1 MTSPTNYTLENQ
13 PVKAPVNQA
22 GAVPI
27 GHMAKHRA
35 NYVTSV
41 SSCDRALM
49 YVVIAMLSLSMVMV
63 YSATITAD
71 SRTLATNFNLLTKH
85 LLHIALGS
93 GLLFIVAS
101 LRLDWLQM
109 TSKVWLLIGFF
120 LLIIV
125 LFPNV
130 GVKVNGSMRWLDLG
144 GVRFQ
149 PSEFMKIAG
158 IIYFADYLARKRDD
172 LHRFKV
178 GILNIG
184 SVIGVIGLLL
194 LLEPDFGSTAVI
206 TTTVAIMMFL
216 AGVRFLHLLISISV
230 AVMVMA
236 AIMWT
241 EPYVMARLSSFRD
254 PWADPFGHG
263 FQLIQ
268 ALIAIGRGEWFGVGL
283 GNSIQKLFYLPHAG
297 NDFLI
302 AIIGEELG
310 AVGILG
316 VLMLF
321 ALLLFRAFAIAHKA
335 FRLGHRFSGFM
346 AQGIGLLFT
355 LQASVHVGVNT
366 GLLPTK
372 GLTLPLMS
380 YGGSSMLSSMA
391 AVGLLFAVDRQN
403 RARRSGER

>member
-1 MTSPTNYTLENQ
+1 MNNATNDMPNSPHGFTGEPNTQ
-13 PVKAPVNQA
+13 QA
-22 GAVPI
+22 SC
-27 GHMAKHRA
+27 KHDDA
-35 NYVTSV
+35 F
-41 SSCDRALM
+41 CDIRLM
-49 YVVIAMLSLSMVMV
+49 YVVIAILSLSLIMV
-63 YSATITAD
+63 YSATIAAD
-71 SRTLATNFNLLTKH
+71 RHTLDINFSMLAKH
-85 LLHIALGS
+85 LLHIGLGS
-93 GLLFIVAS
+93 LLLFIMAVI
-101 LRLDWLQM
+101 RLDWLQ
-109 TSKVWLLIGFF
+109 SVSHILLLVGFV
-120 LLIIV
+120 LLVLV
-125 LFPNV
+125 LFPAI
-130 GVKVNGSMRWLDLG
+130 GVEVNGSMRWIDLG
-144 GVRFQ
+144 GFRFQ
-149 PSEFMKIAG
+149 PSEFMKIAS
-158 IIYFADYLARKRDD
+158 IIFFANYLSKKRDD
-172 LHRFKV
+172 LHRFKIGIFNV
-178 GILNIG
+178 GLVAGSIG
-184 SVIGVIGLLL
+184 FLLL
-194 LLEPDFGSTAVI
+194 YEPDFGTTMLI

-216 AGVRFLHLLISISV
+216 AGVRVLHLLVSLGV
-230 AVMVMA
+230 AG
-236 AIMWT
+236 AIMALVMWA

-310 AVGILG
+310 AVGIFG

-321 ALLLFRAFAIAHKA
+321 ALLLFRAFAIARKA

-355 LQASVHVGVNT
+355 LQASVHVGVST

-403 RARRSGER
+403 RARQSGER